1 MVQGR
6 HSEYTDN
13 LAQIVC
19 DVIAS
24 GEPLSVAAEIIGYSP
39 GTIYEWLG
47 KYKDFSDKYALAR
60 ETQADTLADQIVK
73 LADNEQIAPDA
84 RRIRVEARKWVAAKL
99 KPKRYGDKVTLAGD
113 AENPLTMLA
122 LRLDSAV
129 QRRTMIDVTPDDA
142 SDLL

>member
-1 MVQGR
+1 MTI
-6 HSEYTDN
+6 SEK
-13 LAQIVC
+13 
-19 DVIAS
+19 
-24 GEPLSVAAEIIGYSP
+24 IGYP
-39 GTIYEWLG
+39 YNTIRRWLG
-47 KYKDFSDKYALAR
+47 KNEAFDREYLAAR
-60 ETQADTLADQIVK
+60 ENQAETLADQIVAIADDES
-73 LADNEQIAPDA
+73 LAPES